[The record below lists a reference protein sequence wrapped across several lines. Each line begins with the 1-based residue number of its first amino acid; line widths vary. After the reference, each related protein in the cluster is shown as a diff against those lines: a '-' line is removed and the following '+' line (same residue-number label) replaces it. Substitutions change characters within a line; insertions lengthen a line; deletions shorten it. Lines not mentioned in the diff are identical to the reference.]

1 MSESFDQDDQDSAPT
16 WIVWQ
21 ARHLHSGVT
30 SQGEA
35 WRHHPWTARR
45 FSHCHEYRDNAC
57 R

>member
-30 SQGEA
+30 S
-35 WRHHPWTARR
+35 
-45 FSHCHEYRDNAC
+45 
-57 R
+57 